1 MRKNKLKIIINFLF
15 IIGLCLI
22 CFPLIKNTVTLVKI
36 QKTVVSITADLPEP
50 KENERIELPT
60 IESYLTASSKTVGSG
75 IGEIMIP
82 SQKID
87 IPIFAGLNN
96 QQMLFGVG
104 AMYPERDVL
113 NENMVLLG
121 HHLSMTDLLLGN
133 IKDMQVDDL
142 IFVSYLTESLQYR
155 VIETKIIAE
164 TDLSVLQNTQTP
176 RLTLITCDKPQ
187 RTDKRI
193 VVIAEFVCQEK
204 AGAIQEVKNHITQD
218 KRIVQRSIVKYS
230 LIPILIMIFILV
242 IMSYV
247 IWRYI

>member
-1 MRKNKLKIIINFLF
+1 M
-15 IIGLCLI
+15 GVCLI
-22 CFPLIKNTVTLVKI
+22 SFPIIKNTITIVKI
-36 QKTVVSITADLPEP
+36 QKTKVVTKEELPVVNP
-50 KENERIELPT
+50 NERIVLPT
-60 IESYLTASSKTVGSG
+60 IESYLTASSKNLGTA
-75 IGEIMIP
+75 IGELNIP
-82 SQKID
+82 SQKIK

-104 AMYPERDVL
+104 AMYPERNVL
-113 NENMVLLG
+113 KDNLVLLG
-121 HHLSMTDLLLGN
+121 HHLSMTELLLGN
-133 IKDMQVDDL
+133 IKDMQVDDP

-193 VVIAEFVCQEK
+193 VVTAEFVCQEK